1 MTVIL
6 NIVKHVGKDYI
17 GSDLVSRLNDVTL
30 TEEYID
36 AYVNDYDLQKI
47 YLVLRDIS
55 ETLAMLYD
63 DIHSPKITH
72 EEEVILDEMFKYP

>member
-1 MTVIL
+1 M
-6 NIVKHVGKDYI
+6 
-17 GSDLVSRLNDVTL
+17 SRLNEVTA
-30 TEEYID
+30 TDAYID
-36 AYVNDYDLQKI
+36 NIIAERGVCDNKYKI

-63 DIHSPKITH
+63 DMHSPKISH

>member
-1 MTVIL
+1 M
-6 NIVKHVGKDYI
+6 
-17 GSDLVSRLNDVTL
+17 SRLNEVTA
-30 TEEYID
+30 TDAYID
-36 AYVNDYDLQKI
+36 NIRAEYGACDNTYKI

-63 DIHSPKITH
+63 DMHSPKISH

>member
-1 MTVIL
+1 M
-6 NIVKHVGKDYI
+6 
-17 GSDLVSRLNDVTL
+17 SRLNEVTA
-30 TEEYID
+30 TDAYID
-36 AYVNDYDLQKI
+36 NIIAQRGVCDNKYKI

-63 DIHSPKITH
+63 DIHSPKMSH

>member
-1 MTVIL
+1 M
-6 NIVKHVGKDYI
+6 
-17 GSDLVSRLNDVTL
+17 SRLNEVTA
-30 TEEYID
+30 TDAHID
-36 AYVNDYDLQKI
+36 NIIAERGVCDNKYKI

-63 DIHSPKITH
+63 DIHSPKISH

>member
-1 MTVIL
+1 M
-6 NIVKHVGKDYI
+6 
-17 GSDLVSRLNDVTL
+17 SRLNEVTA
-30 TEEYID
+30 TDAYID
-36 AYVNDYDLQKI
+36 NIIAERGVCDNKYKI

-63 DIHSPKITH
+63 DIHSPKMSH